1 MPPLPPSP
9 QKKVIYKERR
19 QTESKLI
26 DNLLSIGKRF
36 ILVRRINQTGP
47 ALKSIKY
54 NITSLW
60 ITYIVEVVEIE
71 WWIDVDSV
79 FEVKFFW

>member
-1 MPPLPPSP
+1 M
-9 QKKVIYKERR
+9 
-19 QTESKLI
+19 
-26 DNLLSIGKRF
+26 
-36 ILVRRINQTGP
+36 RRINQTGP

-60 ITYIVEVVEIE
+60 ITYILEVVEIE